1 MTDLRGDRD
10 GRTAAADRP
19 LSATVLADRMAAA
32 LLHHEPGWRLP
43 RHTAL
48 ARRYNVT
55 TAEID
60 AAIELLAGRHLLS
73 RLPDGQVFRASPAEY
88 RLVLEGL
95 PGLASQVNPMGGELA
110 CKSRT
115 VSRRR
120 AAEDVARALGAG
132 PGGDLLTIRCLWT
145 VGGEPA
151 AFSASYLP
159 PPMEGLVRDFT
170 GAAAPTGPPAGQ
182 AARARSRW
190 SSRRPRRRWHAR
202 CGWRRVSPPPRSPSG
217 SGPSPTRRT
226 AALCRHRAVRGRAPA
241 GPVPHRGGVTGH
253 PPARGRARMV
263 CPVPGHMRPRTGN
276 LDPTCVPL

>member
-60 AAIELLAGRHLLS
+60 AAIELLVGRHLLS

-95 PGLASQVNPMGGELA
+95 PGFASQVDPMGGELA
-110 CKSRT
+110 CKNRT

-120 AAEDVARALGAG
+120 AAEDVSRALGAG
-132 PGGDLLTIRCLWT
+132 PGGDLLTVRCLWT

-170 GAAAPTGPPAGQ
+170 GAAAPTGPPS
-182 AARARSRW
+182 RAW
-190 SSRRPRRRWHAR
+190 PPV
-202 CGWRRVSPPPRSPSG
+202 RVPGGVRA
-217 SGPSPTRRT
+217 T
-226 AALCRHRAVRGRAPA
+226 RAVGGTHAAA
-241 GPVPHRGGVTGH
+241 GAG
-253 PPARGRARMV
+253 
-263 CPVPGHMRPRTGN
+263 
-276 LDPTCVPL
+276 